1 MRSTWIGVAGM
12 AAAVLAGGCVT
23 PPPGNPGGRI
33 DVSQGTRA
41 EEGSRLPTTME
52 LSEFRDQVAQQFVQD
67 IMELP
72 EFSQYRSTVVFG
84 DIMNKTGIVS
94 TADFEAFRTGL
105 RDRFIN
111 SRALREKVRW
121 IESRQRWEDLNK
133 RELGGGDL
141 LQEGTGASAA
151 ARKINPEYTFFLNGE
166 FYRVARGEDRVQMY
180 SMTFNLMRASDS
192 EIVLN
197 KTYESKRLVRY

>member
-1 MRSTWIGVAGM
+1 MRSKAIGVAGM
-12 AAAVLAGGCVT
+12 AAAALAGGCLSQS
-23 PPPGNPGGRI
+23 PPPGNSGGRI

-52 LSEFRDQVAQQFVQD
+52 LGEFRDQVAQQFVQD

-84 DIMNKTGIVS
+84 DIVNKTGIVS
-94 TADFEAFRTGL
+94 TTDFEAFRTGL

-111 SRALREKVRW
+111 SRAMREKVRW

-133 RELGGGDL
+133 KELGGGDL
-141 LQEGTGASAA
+141 LQEGAGAG

-197 KTYESKRLVRY
+197 KTYESKRLVR